1 MKTNSFEEVEK
12 NKMPLSSYALFHPK
26 AKLTIEEKEE
36 LINYFKKMIK
46 SGEND
51 RKQTLEH

>member
-1 MKTNSFEEVEK
+1 VEK
-12 NKMPLSSYALFHPK
+12 NKMPLCSYALFHPK